1 MSYLLGNT
9 VGTQVAG
16 GSTCSNTNTRLS
28 SAWGFYLD
36 SVSNSLII
44 ANSHANTIVRWILG
58 DNQWTLIAGINGIAN
73 KTSTTFNVACDV
85 QLDPMGN
92 MYVGDLYNHRIQF
105 FLSQQTSATTI
116 IGVTGVNGKNATLL
130 NQPCE
135 IILDSQL
142 NIYVSDMENHRIQKY
157 LRY

>member
-1 MSYLLGNT
+1 
-9 VGTQVAG
+9 
-16 GSTCSNTNTRLS
+16 
-28 SAWGFYLD
+28 
-36 SVSNSLII
+36 
-44 ANSHANTIVRWILG
+44 
-58 DNQWTLIAGINGIAN
+58 
-73 KTSTTFNVACDV
+73 
-85 QLDPMGN
+85 MGN

-105 FLSQQTSATTI
+105 FLSQQTSAITI

-130 NQPCE
+130 NQPGA